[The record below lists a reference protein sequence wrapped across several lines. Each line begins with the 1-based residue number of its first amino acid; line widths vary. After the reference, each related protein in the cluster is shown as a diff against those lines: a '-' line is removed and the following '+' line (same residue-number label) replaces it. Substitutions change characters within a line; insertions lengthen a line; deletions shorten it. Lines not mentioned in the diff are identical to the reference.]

1 MATPIIDN
9 LLLPNN
15 RILVLPDE
23 GDNPSTGI
31 ICRRSEMGGGHFVVS
46 VPGRN
51 PVVEGEHVLFV
62 REMATDVEVD
72 EVQYMVMH
80 DKAVVGVIPD

>member
-15 RILVLPDE
+15 RILISPDE
-23 GDNPSTGI
+23 GETPSTGTI
-31 ICRRSEMGGGHFVVS
+31 YRRSEMGGGHFVVS

-51 PVVEGEHVLFV
+51 PVVEGERVLFV
-62 REMATDVEVD
+62 REMATEVEINGI
-72 EVQYMVMH
+72 EYMAMCQ
-80 DKAVVGVIPD
+80 DAIVGIIPE

>member
-9 LLLPNN
+9 LLLPNI

-23 GDNPSTGI
+23 GETPSTGTI
-31 ICRRSEMGGGHFVVS
+31 YRRSEMGGGHFVGS

-51 PVVEGEHVLFV
+51 PIVESDHILFV
-62 REMATDVEVD
+62 REMATEVEID
-72 EVQYMVMH
+72 GIEYMVMH
-80 DKAVVGVIPD
+80 EHAVVGVIPN